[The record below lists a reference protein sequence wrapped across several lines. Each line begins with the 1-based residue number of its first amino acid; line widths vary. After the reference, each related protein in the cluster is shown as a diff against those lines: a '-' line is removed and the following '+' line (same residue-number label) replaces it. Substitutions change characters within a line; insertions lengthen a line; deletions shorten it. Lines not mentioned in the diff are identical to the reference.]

1 MFNHQD
7 DEEFCWKNQLF
18 EATMRHFKDFLLA
31 FMDGQ
36 FIGSIPNSTV
46 DEMERTLYMF
56 PETED
61 LSLYFPKLTRL
72 MAYFTTW
79 YSNEKKSSYG
89 RKNMF
94 TVQFPHWLQTKA
106 NADDD
111 SIELTKLFCN
121 WYPNRQI
128 IKGRNYKYWNY
139 NV

>member
-1 MFNHQD
+1 
-7 DEEFCWKNQLF
+7 
-18 EATMRHFKDFLLA
+18 
-31 FMDGQ
+31 
-36 FIGSIPNSTV
+36 
-46 DEMERTLYMF
+46 
-56 PETED
+56 
-61 LSLYFPKLTRL
+61 YFPKLTRL

-79 YSNEKKSSYG
+79 YSNEEKSSYG

>member
-1 MFNHQD
+1 
-7 DEEFCWKNQLF
+7 
-18 EATMRHFKDFLLA
+18 
-31 FMDGQ
+31 
-36 FIGSIPNSTV
+36 
-46 DEMERTLYMF
+46 
-56 PETED
+56 
-61 LSLYFPKLTRL
+61 
-72 MAYFTTW
+72 
-79 YSNEKKSSYG
+79 
-89 RKNMF
+89 MF